1 MKKDLDV
8 GDLSIFLNLV
18 SSRESLKVDDKDVF
32 FNSNLKYHV
41 RGTYEETGR
50 EWSTAAGMWFRS
62 KEDFLLKMGVMHG
75 GGGGAGMASLLE
87 S

>member
-41 RGTYEETGR
+41 RGTYEETGS
-50 EWSTAAGMWFRS
+50 EWSTAAG
-62 KEDFLLKMGVMHG
+62 LLKMGVMHG